1 MRRITL
7 HSLLAAA
14 SALAAQSW
22 ALAAWAG
29 PEAAPNQPAA
39 PSPLMEM
46 SLTGALVKM
55 VGGLAAV
62 LALMMLLYWLLRR
75 FLPGQGTPL
84 KSARM
89 RLLGRLGLGQRAQVA
104 LVRVG
109 ERVLVLG
116 VTPNSV
122 TLLDKLEEAETAD
135 QTGGAG
141 EKAAGRFAQVLRRAS
156 GREEQGS

>member
-1 MRRITL
+1 MT
-7 HSLLAAA
+7 
-14 SALAAQSW
+14 AQLW

-29 PEAAPNQPAA
+29 QEAAPSQAAA
-39 PSPLMEM
+39 PPPVMEM
-46 SLTGALVKM
+46 SFTGALVKM

-62 LALMMLLYWLLRR
+62 LAILMLLYWLLRR
-75 FLPGQGTPL
+75 FLPGQGVPL

-122 TLLDKLEEAETAD
+122 TLLDKLEQAETAEE
-135 QTGGAG
+135 TGGGG
-141 EKAAGRFAQVLRRAS
+141 EKPAGRFAQVLRRAS